1 MGMSTLPDVGA
12 NKRVPFDDVSL
23 YATYPLTV
31 TVLSLSQTL
40 HKGRQLLL
48 PLLCQLHDMVQVFC
62 VLRDIRFMFHYYFHQ
77 YEVVLFQ
84 FSQFVI

>member
-1 MGMSTLPDVGA
+1 MSTLPDVGT
-12 NKRVPFDDVSL
+12 NERVPFDDVSL

-31 TVLSLSQTL
+31 TMLSLSQTL

-62 VLRDIRFMFHYYFHQ
+62 VLRDIRFMFHYYFHL

-84 FSQFVI
+84 FSQFVSI